1 MLTYVECVGSLQ
13 IVSDHD
19 GDAPDGGVA
28 ASLEQLGHQEV
39 EQVGQDVQHLKGNIS
54 PPAYV
59 VYTPHSC
66 SLLCSECR
74 DTQLCGW
81 CQLVWR
87 NSGNCDLMGV
97 CDTSSFIIFEGIMP
111 LKVA

>member
-1 MLTYVECVGSLQ
+1 MGSLQ
-13 IVSDHD
+13 IVSDHPDHD

-87 NSGNCDLMGV
+87 NSGNCDSMQMTQNNLNV
-97 CDTSSFIIFEGIMP
+97 PYD
-111 LKVA
+111 LKDPNKRPI